1 MKSMLNWSPLVHGVA
16 DCFKILNIKTNLQVH
31 SIKQISV
38 CQRFK
43 FHFFFYKYNWIFF
56 FRFALMDLM
65 ILPVMPGIL
74 FIVLIILHVSFKQW
88 IVISRLYQNV
98 YQILPL
104 PSPFNKTTNKTTDC
118 NRIYAW
124 YLDVLLIGCLN

>member
-1 MKSMLNWSPLVHGVA
+1 MLNWSPLVHGVA

-43 FHFFFYKYNWIFF
+43 FHFFFYKYNRFF
-56 FRFALMDLM
+56 FPICLNGSYDIA
-65 ILPVMPGIL
+65 GIL

-104 PSPFNKTTNKTTDC
+104 PSPFNKTNNKTTDC